1 MLVSLVND
9 IRIGALLLFTA
20 DFWKRFAAGLKA
32 IFATVCMLLCRL
44 ARGQRLPSPAQN
56 DCCIQLPPDIYK
68 RADPLLY
75 AQYYLMAQGLAVTWD
90 NPDIDVFDAG
100 TLVTGGLQIAHRYRV
115 RVRVWNGSYDAPAVG
130 VGVALSF
137 LSFGVQTVS
146 HPIAST
152 GVNLGA
158 KGTFDC
164 PAYAEFDWT
173 TPAVGGHYCLQAQL
187 SWGDDANPDNNLGQ
201 KNINV
206 AQLQSPAKFAF
217 TVRNEASVARRFQIE
232 ADSYGLPKLRPCTPE
247 PPDDLGRGSDLA
259 NTPKSRLVESKARWA
274 RALGEQAYG
283 RFPVPEDW
291 SVIIVP
297 NRISL
302 QPRQEAEVAVEIEPK
317 HAAFSGSQT
326 FNFHVFAISES
337 GLRTMTGGVTLVAT
351 KG

>member
-1 MLVSLVND
+1 MVGSLVD
-9 IRIGALLLFTA
+9 HIRIAALLLFTA
-20 DFWKRFAAGLKA
+20 DFWKRLAAGLKA
-32 IFATVCMLLCRL
+32 LFATVCMLLCRL
-44 ARGQRLPSPAQN
+44 AKRQRLPSPAQN

-90 NPDIDVFDAG
+90 NPDIDIFDGA
-100 TLVTGGLQIAHRYRV
+100 TLVTGALKPAHRYRV

-130 VGVALSF
+130 VGVALSY
-137 LSFGVQTVS
+137 LSFGAQTVS

-158 KGTFDC
+158 KGTIDC
-164 PAYAEFDWT
+164 PAYAEFGWT
-173 TPAVGGHYCLQAQL
+173 TPAIGGHYCLQAQL

-201 KNINV
+201 KNVNV

-232 ADSYGLPKLRPCTPE
+232 ADSYGLPKLRPCTP
-247 PPDDLGRGSDLA
+247 GRGSERADA
-259 NTPKSRLVESKARWA
+259 PESRLAESKARWA

-283 RFPVPEDW
+283 RFPVPEGW
-291 SVIIVP
+291 SVRIVP
-297 NRISL
+297 NIFSL

-317 HAAFSGSQT
+317 DAAFSGSKT
-326 FNFHVFAISES
+326 FNVHVFTISES
-337 GLRTMTGGVTLVAT
+337 GLRTMTGGVTLTAT